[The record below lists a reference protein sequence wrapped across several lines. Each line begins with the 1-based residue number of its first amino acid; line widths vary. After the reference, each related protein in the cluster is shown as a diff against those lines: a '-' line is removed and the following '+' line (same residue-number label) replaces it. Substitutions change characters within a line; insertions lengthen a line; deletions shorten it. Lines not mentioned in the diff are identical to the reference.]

1 MFTQEL
7 HPLEESVPKKRNV
20 RVWFVERFQKGSAAG
35 ISVHIHFILPR
46 MAANDSA
53 GLIVRL

>member
-1 MFTQEL
+1 MFIQEL

-20 RVWFVERFQKGSAAG
+20 RVSFVERFQKGSAAG

-46 MAANDSA
+46 MAANDST
-53 GLIVRL
+53 G